1 MLSRIGTLALALIA
15 ATAAAQTP
23 CDITGVLTLTR
34 AARDWQFLDA
44 VGPHAG
50 LLGHQDGTFEAWI
63 YPLKL
68 FRDFQLRFRLG
79 TIVLSGDAIPR
90 QIIARPE
97 SSSVKYIYDSFTAC
111 ATWFVPID
119 QRAAI
124 VEIEVTSAEPVEVQ
138 ASFTPDVAWMWPAAV
153 GDAYSQWDARR
164 KAFRFSND
172 HHVFWAVAGSAGAS
186 ALDTTYNANYS
197 SGHIDEFSFGPPAK
211 GHRVYRFAM
220 A

>member
-1 MLSRIGTLALALIA
+1 MLPSSPRVARCGRNRR
-15 ATAAAQTP
+15 ATARARSRSR
-23 CDITGVLTLTR
+23 R

-50 LLGHQDGTFEAWI
+50 LLGREDGIVRSVDLSA
-63 YPLKL
+63 
-68 FRDFQLRFRLG
+68 QAVSRFPAQVPSRRHRLD
-79 TIVLSGDAIPR
+79 GDAIPR
-90 QIIARPE
+90 TITVRPE

-124 VEIEVTSAEPVEVQ
+124 VEIEVNSAEPVAVE

-153 GDAYSQWDARR
+153 GDAYSQWDAQL

-172 HHVFWAVAGSAGAS
+172 HHVFWAIAGVERRERACSRLTARTTLRATPTS
-186 ALDTTYNANYS
+186 FRSDRPPRATTSIAL
-197 SGHIDEFSFGPPAK
+197 
-211 GHRVYRFAM
+211 
-220 A
+220 